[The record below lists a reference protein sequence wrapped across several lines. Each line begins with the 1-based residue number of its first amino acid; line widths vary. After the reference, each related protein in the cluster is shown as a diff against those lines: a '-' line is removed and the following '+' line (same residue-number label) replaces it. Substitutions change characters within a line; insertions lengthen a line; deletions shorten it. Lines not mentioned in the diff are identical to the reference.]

1 MAEASPLRKCG
12 GDMARLRIT
21 LVKSP
26 IGSLPKHRQTI
37 RALGLRKM
45 QHAVEQDDNPAIR
58 GMVRK
63 VEHMIRVEE
72 ID

>member
-1 MAEASPLRKCG
+1 
-12 GDMARLRIT
+12 MARLRIT

-45 QHAVEQDDNPAIR
+45 QHAVEKDDNPAIR

-63 VEHMIRVEE
+63 VEHMIRLEE

>member
-1 MAEASPLRKCG
+1 
-12 GDMARLRIT
+12 MARLRIT

-45 QHAVEQDDNPAIR
+45 QHAVEKDDNPAIR

-63 VEHMIRVEE
+63 VEHMVRLEE